1 MDAFCFKYHEESLG
15 NIDTTGNLV
24 LREWSAV
31 REGASL
37 AYADAHKND

>member
-1 MDAFCFKYHEESLG
+1 MDAIYFNYHGESLG

-24 LREWSAV
+24 LREWPAV